1 MTDQPDSGIEFVGC
15 ELTYRPGKPA
25 FAKNPSTTESHTPRP
40 VTINGKRMMTVDMHA
55 HSQVSEV
62 WPLIEGRP
70 ELNGKNP
77 FAQGPLKPVE
87 DLPAR
92 LAEMDRM
99 GIDMQVLSLSV
110 GQYFFWAER
119 DLADRIVRLQ
129 NEKLTDVSAAHP
141 DRFVPLGAVALQF
154 PDLAAEQLEH
164 AVRTLGHRGCM
175 VTASVDGGELSDPRF
190 HPFWA
195 KAEELDAVVFIHPRG
210 FPEAESRL
218 AGKGFLANI
227 IGNPLETTVAL
238 AHLIY
243 EGTMDRFPG
252 LKIVAAH
259 GGGYLPS
266 YIGRFDHG
274 HNSDDRGGRGAE
286 DKKPSEYLRQIYFD
300 TLVYNTGNLGHLI
313 GECGIGQLVLGTD
326 HPFGM
331 TNVNPIAH
339 LLSVPGLS
347 EDDIE
352 AVLGGNLTRLL
363 KLDIETVTRKPG

>member
-1 MTDQPDSGIEFVGC
+1 MTDRPESGIQFVGC
-15 ELTYRPGKPA
+15 DLAYRAEKPA
-25 FAKNPSTTESHTPRP
+25 FAKNPSTTECHTPRP
-40 VTINGKRMMTVDMHA
+40 VTINGKRMLTIDMHA

-77 FAQGPLKPVE
+77 FVDTPLKPVE
-87 DLPAR
+87 DLSTR

-99 GIDMQVLSLSV
+99 GIDMAVLSLSV
-110 GQYFFWAER
+110 GQYFSWAER
-119 DLADRIVRLQ
+119 DLADRVVRLQ
-129 NEKLTDVSAAHP
+129 NEKLTEVCAAHP
-141 DRFVPLGAVALQF
+141 DRFVPLGAVALQH
-154 PDLAAEQLEH
+154 PDLAAAQLEY

-175 VTASVDGGELSDPRF
+175 VTASVDGAELSDPRF

-195 KAEELDAVVFIHPRG
+195 RAEELDVVVFIHPRG
-210 FPEAESRL
+210 FPEAAPRF

-227 IGNPLETTVAL
+227 IGNPLETTIAL

-243 EGTMDRFPG
+243 EGTLDRFPG

-274 HNSDDRGGRGAE
+274 HNSADRGGRGAE
-286 DKKPSEYLRQIYFD
+286 EKKPSDYLRQIYFD
-300 TLVYNTGNLGHLI
+300 TLVFNTGNLAHLI
-313 GECGIGQLVLGTD
+313 DECGIGQLVLGTD

-352 AVLGGNLTRLL
+352 AVLGGNLKRLL
-363 KLDIETVTRKPG
+363 KLDIEI